1 MWFPF
6 GIIGTDALAGVYF
19 VLAEAAVGALG
30 ASNKGLFIG

>member
-19 VLAEAAVGALG
+19 VFAEAAAHQVVVDG
-30 ASNKGLFIG
+30 